1 MKDVLRPSA
10 EPNSRRTNGTHL
22 LSFGIS
28 IDTPDIT
35 QRIVAAFSGIPLA
48 HVIVFASPSIDFP
61 QLIGD
66 LHASFKCPVAG
77 CTSAGEIS
85 EDGFVEEHVLV
96 VGLPSR
102 WFAAR
107 TVLIDNLST
116 RDFGQLNDMLIQNR
130 MALTATNPGKPNGF
144 SFLMVDALSRCADQ
158 LLAAI
163 SPGIR
168 GFPLFG
174 GSVGDG
180 LRFQEAAVA
189 YKGRTYENAATLTF
203 VVTTC
208 DVHVFSANH
217 MAPGETRMV
226 VTQADPADGIVRRI
240 NDEPAAIE
248 YARLIGKDPL
258 QLDDITLAENPL
270 TLRAGE
276 TFDIQAI
283 QRVTKDGHLV
293 FSSTI
298 EEGTVLSVAQSQD
311 IATHM
316 DAELTQIIN
325 GYGTADFLVCD
336 CVGRRIEAQKTQS
349 SRQLN
354 EVVKKHGV
362 RGFSACGQQIG
373 PLHMTH
379 TLTGVALF
387 PPERG
392 T

>member
-10 EPNSRRTNGTHL
+10 EPNSRCTNGTHL

-35 QRIVAAFSGIPLA
+35 QRIVAAFSGISLA

-189 YKGRTYENAATLTF
+189 YEGRTYENAATLTF

-226 VTQADPADGIVRRI
+226 VTHADPADGIVRRI

-349 SRQLN
+349 SRKLN